1 MGRML
6 SDILDGDGYIQ
17 GMGALHFID
26 DYGTQKNCCLGV
38 MECEA
43 GIKFRKHSLSNYWVD
58 SFGGSQMPSEA
69 VASAA
74 ELDLALTEDEIDYFT
89 DISREYDLDLF
100 DDHSRMD
107 VLAALNDAELS
118 FRFIARVLRD
128 TGWDVDVDAL
138 KEELQ
143 KV

>member
-1 MGRML
+1 ML
-6 SDILDGDGYIQ
+6 ESGGYIQ
-17 GMGALHFID
+17 GKGALHYLD
-26 DYGTQKNCCLGV
+26 DYGVQMNCCLGV

-43 GIKFRKHSLSNYWVD
+43 GIKFSKHFASNCWVD
-58 SFGGSQMPSEA
+58 TYGGSQMPSEA